1 MNRLLLLLLPLLAS
15 ACATRNYTYYLVEPA
30 PKKPEALK
38 EEGTLVRPFGFGS
51 TTVMKVRW
59 NDGNLMTE
67 VDVPMLA
74 SGQRIVIE
82 HGAGSGDVKT
92 IPSSRMVPP
101 PPSAAD
107 KALIEAY
114 RARGLSIDEQAPE
127 VSITRARTLMEQA
140 SREGNYQLALEWCE
154 AVLARYKSH
163 PEFLRAKG
171 SLLLMMGER
180 EKAIEVYEKV
190 EAIESDPG
198 VRKKLEELQRRQ

>member
-74 SGQRIVIE
+74 TGQRIVIE
-82 HGAGSGDVKT
+82 HGAGNRDVKT
-92 IPSSRMVPP
+92 VPTSRLVPP
-101 PPSAAD
+101 PPSPAD
-107 KALIEAY
+107 KSLIEAY

-180 EKAIEVYEKV
+180 DKAIEVYEQV